1 MGNSEQILQAN
12 HLSNYLSHKEE
23 IDTAVSKVLSSGWYI
38 LGNEVSLFEQEFANY
53 VGVKYGVGVGS
64 GTEALHV
71 ALLSCG
77 VSSRDEVITV
87 SHTAVATVSAIELC
101 GAKPVFVDI
110 NPQSYTMEPNQV
122 ESVITSHTKAIVPV
136 HLYGH
141 PVEIEPILAIAK
153 RHGLMVIEDCAQ
165 AHGAIYKDKKVGS
178 WGDIAAFSFYP
189 TKNLGALGDG
199 GIVVTN
205 NPNLYERAKLIRQ
218 YGWKKRYISDI
229 SGMNSRLD
237 ELQASV
243 LRVKLK
249 YLDMENEKRRSC
261 RMYDNTLNKSI
272 LNIPSESK
280 MSNMFIICIGA
291 IH

>member
-12 HLSNYLSHKEE
+12 PLSNYLSHKEE
-23 IDTAVSKVLSSGWYI
+23 IDKAVSKVLSSGWYI

-165 AHGAIYKDKKVGS
+165 AHGAIYKDKRLVLGETLLHL
-178 WGDIAAFSFYP
+178 AFYP
-189 TKNLGALGDG
+189 TKILGHWEMA
-199 GIVVTN
+199 
-205 NPNLYERAKLIRQ
+205 
-218 YGWKKRYISDI
+218 
-229 SGMNSRLD
+229 
-237 ELQASV
+237 V
-243 LRVKLK
+243 L
-249 YLDMENEKRRSC
+249 S
-261 RMYDNTLNKSI
+261 
-272 LNIPSESK
+272 
-280 MSNMFIICIGA
+280 
-291 IH
+291 